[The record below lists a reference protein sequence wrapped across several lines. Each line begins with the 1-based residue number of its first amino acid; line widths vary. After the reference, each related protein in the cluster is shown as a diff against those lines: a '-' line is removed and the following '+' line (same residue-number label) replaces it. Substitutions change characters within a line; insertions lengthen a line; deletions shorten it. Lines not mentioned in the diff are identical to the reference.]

1 MPIKFYRERDEPYG
15 CFSNFSPH
23 SFHRDG
29 QTWPTVE
36 HYFQAMKFAGT
47 SHEDE
52 VRLAT
57 APMIAKTMGNDRA
70 RPLRADW
77 DAVKDDI
84 MRQAVRAKFT
94 QHADIRAA
102 LLGTG
107 DEELIEDAK
116 NDAYWGGGADG
127 TGKNMLGK
135 VLMEVCD
142 ELRAKQ

>member
-1 MPIKFYRERDEPYG
+1 MAIKFYRERDEPYG

-23 SFHRDG
+23 RMEIDN
-29 QTWPTVE
+29 QTWATVE

-47 SHEDE
+47 PYEDE
-52 VRLAT
+52 VRLAK

-70 RPLRADW
+70 RPLRDDW
-77 DAVKDDI
+77 DAVKDDV
-84 MRQAVRAKFT
+84 MRQAVRAKFA
-94 QHADIRAA
+94 QHADIRAV

-127 TGKNMLGK
+127 TGKNRLGK
-135 VLMEVCD
+135 VLMEVRA
-142 ELRAKQ
+142 ELRGKP